1 MSSSTR
7 EIVASAPGKVNL
19 HLGVGNAR
27 ADGYHELVT
36 VFQAVERRERVRI
49 VVEDEAACVESGSV
63 VVGMQTH
70 FHVDVPDEDID
81 TPRNLTWR
89 AVDAVVDAVRARSGV
104 QGLSLPKAK
113 LVVDKHVFVAGGM
126 AGGSADAAAGLVA
139 ANAYVERYCGE
150 RLSEEDL
157 YDLAAGLGADVP
169 FALHGH
175 TALGTGRGDALVE
188 VLGRGTYWW
197 VFCNPKI
204 GISTGKAFETL
215 DDLRHDNPALV
226 PHLDTAALSQALVT
240 GDPRELAKHLHND
253 LEAAAVAMRP
263 RIAALITRIESE
275 TELVARAIVSG
286 SGPTIAALCF
296 DEEAARTL
304 ETVLRDSVEGVEV
317 FCTSGPSAGAQLE
330 A

>member
-1 MSSSTR
+1 MSRNAR
-7 EIVASAPGKVNL
+7 EFVASAPGKVNL
-19 HLGVGNAR
+19 HLGVGSAR

-49 VVEDEAACVESGSV
+49 LVEDDAQRVQSGSV
-63 VVGMQTH
+63 VSGMTTH
-70 FHVDVPDEDID
+70 FHVDVPNEDID

-89 AVDAVVDAVRARSGV
+89 AVDAVVDAVRARGGA
-104 QGLSLPKAK
+104 QELALPKVK

-139 ANAYVERYCGE
+139 ANAYVKHYCGQQ
-150 RLSEEDL
+150 LSAEEL
-157 YDLAAGLGADVP
+157 HDLAVGLGADVP

-226 PHLDTAALSQALVT
+226 PHLDTTALALALVT
-240 GDPRELAKHLHND
+240 GDSRELAKYLHND

-263 RIAALITRIESE
+263 RIAALITRIEEESD
-275 TELVARAIVSG
+275 LVARAIVSG

-296 DEEAARTL
+296 DEEAARAL
-304 ETVLRDSVEGVEV
+304 ETVLRDTVEGIEV
-317 FCTSGPSAGAQLE
+317 FCTSGPSAGAQVE

>member
-1 MSSSTR
+1 MSHSAH
-7 EIVASAPGKVNL
+7 EFVATAPGKVNL

-27 ADGYHELVT
+27 SDGYHELVT

-49 VVEDEAACVESGSV
+49 VVEDDAQRVQSGSV
-63 VVGMQTH
+63 VSGMTTH

-89 AVDAVVDAVRARSGV
+89 AVDAVVDAVRARSGA
-104 QGLSLPKAK
+104 QELALPEAK
-113 LVVDKHVFVAGGM
+113 LVVDKYVFVAGGM

-139 ANAYVERYCGE
+139 ANAYVEHYCGE
-150 RLSEEDL
+150 RLSTEEL
-157 YDLAAGLGADVP
+157 YDLAVDLGADVP

-175 TALGTGRGDALVE
+175 TALGTGRGDTLVE

-197 VFCNPKI
+197 VFCNPKV

-226 PHLDTAALSQALVT
+226 PHLDTAALSQALMT

-253 LEAAAVAMRP
+253 LEAAAVTMRP
-263 RIAALITRIESE
+263 RIAALIRRIEEE
-275 TELVARAIVSG
+275 TELVAHAIVSG

-296 DEEAARTL
+296 DEDAARAL
-304 ETVLRDSVEGVEV
+304 ETVLRDNVEGVEV